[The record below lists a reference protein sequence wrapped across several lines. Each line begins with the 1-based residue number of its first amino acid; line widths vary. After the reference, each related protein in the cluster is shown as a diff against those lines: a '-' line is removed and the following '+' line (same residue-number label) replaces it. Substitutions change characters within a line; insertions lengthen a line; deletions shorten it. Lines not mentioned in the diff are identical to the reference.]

1 MWITDMHKRAAAFMY
16 AFRGVAALIRT
27 QPHARF
33 HLAASALVIAAGWWC
48 NVSRVEWMMLV
59 LAIGL
64 VWTAEAMN
72 SAIEFLGDAIT
83 SEHHPLIG
91 QAKDIAAGGVLLAAL
106 TAVVIGLL
114 VFW

>member
-1 MWITDMHKRAAAFMY
+1 MWITDMHKRVAAFMY
-16 AFRGVAALIRT
+16 AFRGVVAMIRT

-33 HLAASALVIAAGWWC
+33 HLAASLLVITAGWWC
-48 NVSRVEWMMLV
+48 DVSRFEWMMLA

-64 VWTAEAMN
+64 VWIAEAMN

-83 SEHHPLIG
+83 KEHHPLIG
-91 QAKDIAAGGVLLAAL
+91 QSKDIAAGGVLLAAI
-106 TAVVIGLL
+106 TAAVIGVL